1 MSEEKASHDEP
12 DRGLVDTV
20 SDVFQIREAN
30 VAMAIFAVFTVIVGA
45 INMQG
50 WLSVEYH
57 KGLDAITPKSW
68 VVACDKTTT
77 RTAFQDIWQDDESR
91 IVEFRMDD
99 SALVP
104 QDGYA
109 IGMINITISPDT
121 VDGANIADPVGQC
134 DSISASVL
142 VNELTAQWDSER
154 NVLAASD
161 SSCEDIL
168 LSIVVY
174 PDYQGETMVVPGVN
188 AYQVLQPWSSLGWGE
203 GVLEVQVD
211 LDVNTAEPGPLATDD
226 DEEITITV
234 EVFSFIAGASMQA

>member
-1 MSEEKASHDEP
+1 MGEENGMNDEQN
-12 DRGLVDTV
+12 RGLIETA
-20 SDVFQIREAN
+20 SDLFQIREAN
-30 VAMAIFAVFTVIVGA
+30 VAMAIFAVFTVVVCA
-45 INMQG
+45 INMHG

-57 KGLDAITPKSW
+57 KGLDAITQKSW
-68 VVACDKTTT
+68 VIEFDKTTT
-77 RTAFQDIWQDDESR
+77 STEFQDVWQDEESR

-104 QDGYA
+104 QAGYA
-109 IGMINITISPDT
+109 VGIINITISPDT

-134 DSISASVL
+134 DAISASVL
-142 VNELTAQWDSER
+142 VNELTAQWESER
-154 NVLAASD
+154 NVLSASD
-161 SSCEDIL
+161 SSCEDIV

-174 PDYQGETMVVPGVN
+174 PGYEGETLVVPGVN

-211 LDVNTAEPGPLATDD
+211 LDVNTAEPGPLATDS

-234 EVFSFIAGASMQA
+234 EVFSFIAEASMQS

>member
-1 MSEEKASHDEP
+1 MGEENGMNDEQN
-12 DRGLVDTV
+12 RGLIETA
-20 SDVFQIREAN
+20 SDLFQIREAN
-30 VAMAIFAVFTVIVGA
+30 VAMAIFAVFTVVVCA

-57 KGLDAITPKSW
+57 KGLDAITQKSW
-68 VVACDKTTT
+68 VIEFDKTTT
-77 RTAFQDIWQDDESR
+77 STEFQDVWQDEESR

-104 QDGYA
+104 QAGYA
-109 IGMINITISPDT
+109 VGMINVTISPDT

-134 DSISASVL
+134 DAISASVL
-142 VNELTAQWDSER
+142 VNELTAQWESER
-154 NVLAASD
+154 NVLSASD
-161 SSCEDIL
+161 SSCEDIV

-174 PDYQGETMVVPGVN
+174 PGYEGETLVVPGVN

-234 EVFSFIAGASMQA
+234 EAFSFIAEASMQS